1 MNKESC
7 SIFEQL
13 IKEINDCLEHECFLT
28 ALGMALTLPDIC
40 GKAAYPTDTVAGRY
54 IKWTNEYISA
64 YEKDDSP
71 YGIDMLDD
79 ENDFDEDDV
88 STPLYRWDYLCLSN
102 IGSSIGIL
110 KYIKV
115 NEDIYSFDENSAIR
129 PDECYQ
135 IHGSRLTNFTSGHV
149 NSIHLGLYDKCFNF
163 YEYNIS
169 FSIKELAPRD
179 HPRENEK
186 LLHFDT
192 IDCVHNLYRPKQ
204 SFIGSFFHHRF

>member
-1 MNKESC
+1 M
-7 SIFEQL
+7 IEQ
-13 IKEINDCLEHECFLT
+13 IVKEINICFENECFLS

-40 GKAAYPTDTVAGRY
+40 GKAAYPTDNTTKRY
-54 IKWTNEYISA
+54 IKWTNKYISA
-64 YEKDDSP
+64 HEKDDSP
-71 YGIDMLDD
+71 YGD
-79 ENDFDEDDV
+79 
-88 STPLYRWDYLCLSN
+88 
-102 IGSSIGIL
+102 
-110 KYIKV
+110 
-115 NEDIYSFDENSAIR
+115 DIYSFDENSAIR

-204 SFIGSFFHHRF
+204 SFIGSFFHHRS

>member
-1 MNKESC
+1 
-7 SIFEQL
+7 
-13 IKEINDCLEHECFLT
+13 
-28 ALGMALTLPDIC
+28 
-40 GKAAYPTDTVAGRY
+40 
-54 IKWTNEYISA
+54 
-64 YEKDDSP
+64 
-71 YGIDMLDD
+71 MLDD

>member
-1 MNKESC
+1 MKTTSMKMT
-7 SIFEQL
+7 FPR
-13 IKEINDCLEHECFLT
+13 HF
-28 ALGMALTLPDIC
+28 
-40 GKAAYPTDTVAGRY
+40 TD
-54 IKWTNEYISA
+54 
-64 YEKDDSP
+64 
-71 YGIDMLDD
+71 GIT
-79 ENDFDEDDV
+79 F
-88 STPLYRWDYLCLSN
+88 CLSN

-186 LLHFDT
+186 LFAL
-192 IDCVHNLYRPKQ
+192 
-204 SFIGSFFHHRF
+204 